1 MSDARADGAES
12 VAARRWLITRV
23 GLAQLVAFGSTYYL
37 PAVLANSIA
46 RDLDVPA
53 AASFAGLSAA
63 LFVSG
68 FMGPMVGRHVDRH
81 GGRLPLTLSNLVFA
95 AGLGLLAMAQ
105 GPWALGAA
113 WLVLGVGMG
122 LGYYETAFAAL
133 ARLYGASA
141 RGQIAGVTLIAG
153 LTSTVSWPL
162 TAWVDAHAG
171 WRIAVAMWALV
182 NIVVALPLNLSVPQP
197 KAAATPLAEGA
208 DSEAPR
214 EMGQRR
220 SMIALAIMYAATSF
234 VASGLSS
241 TLPTALAHVGI
252 DATTAIWAAALLGPA
267 QVIGRLAEVGFL
279 GRYHPL
285 LSARAACAFLPIG
298 VAVFMFV
305 GAKAVAAFAIL
316 FGIGNGLLTIA
327 RGTLPLA
334 LFGARGYGHR
344 VGLLTAPSRITGAI
358 APLLMGL
365 MTDAIGAAGLVVAAA
380 LNVIGFVALGFVK
393 RERH

>member
-1 MSDARADGAES
+1 M
-12 VAARRWLITRV
+12 
-23 GLAQLVAFGSTYYL
+23 
-37 PAVLANSIA
+37 
-46 RDLDVPA
+46 
-53 AASFAGLSAA
+53 
-63 LFVSG
+63 
-68 FMGPMVGRHVDRH
+68 
-81 GGRLPLTLSNLVFA
+81 
-95 AGLGLLAMAQ
+95 
-105 GPWALGAA
+105 
-113 WLVLGVGMG
+113 LGVGMG

-153 LTSTVSWPL
+153 LAGARVLAADGLGPS
-162 TAWVDAHAG
+162 HAG
-171 WRIAVAMWALV
+171 WRIAVAIGALV

-197 KAAATPLAEGA
+197 KAAATPLAEASILRRHARWG
-208 DSEAPR
+208 E
-214 EMGQRR
+214 RR

-334 LFGARGYGHR
+334 LFGARGYGHHVR
-344 VGLLTAPSRITGAI
+344 GC
-358 APLLMGL
+358 
-365 MTDAIGAAGLVVAAA
+365 
-380 LNVIGFVALGFVK
+380 
-393 RERH
+393 

>member
-1 MSDARADGAES
+1 MSEPRADGA
-12 VAARRWLITRV
+12 AARRWLIARV
-23 GLAQLVAFGSTYYL
+23 GFAQLVAFGSTYYL
-37 PAVLANSIA
+37 PAVLAQSVA
-46 RDLDVPA
+46 RDLGVPA

-63 LFVSG
+63 LVVSG
-68 FMGPMVGRHVDRH
+68 FLGPAVGRYVDRH

-95 AGLGLLAMAQ
+95 AGLAIHAAAQ
-105 GPWALGAA
+105 GPVVLGLA
-113 WLVLGVGMG
+113 WLVMGVGMA

-162 TAWVDAHAG
+162 TAWMDAHVG
-171 WRIAVAMWALV
+171 WRLACLIWAAVNL
-182 NIVVALPLNLSVPQP
+182 IVALPLNLSVPKP
-197 KAAATPLAEGA
+197 TGARTPLADRDEEP
-208 DSEAPR
+208 DEAGSSKR
-214 EMGQRR
+214 A
-220 SMIALAIMYAATSF
+220 MIALAVMYAATSF

-241 TLPTALAHVGI
+241 TLPTVLGHVGI
-252 DATTAIWAAALLGPA
+252 DATTAIWASTLLGPA
-267 QVIGRLAEVGFL
+267 QVVGRLAEVGWL
-279 GRYHPL
+279 GRYHPIV
-285 LSARAACAFLPIG
+285 SASVACAFLPLG
-298 VAVFMFV
+298 VAAFAIW
-305 GAKAVAAFAIL
+305 GPGGVAAFAIL

-334 LFGARGYGHR
+334 LFGPRGYGRR
-344 VGLLTAPSRITGAI
+344 VGVLTAPSRVTGAV

-380 LNVIGFVALGFVK
+380 LNVVGLVALAFIR